1 MSITSMK
8 TGTRLALGF
17 GLTIALLI
25 VVTAT
30 SLVRLNELGRTVDDL
45 ASSRVPKL
53 VASGKAVEILLQS
66 ALQMRNVLLLDD
78 EALVKREIADI
89 RKNGALAK
97 EMLDQIEKL
106 LTDDMERSFF
116 LAVADA
122 REKYAPHEE
131 EFLKVAQSGFYS
143 SAKEIMLDR
152 VRARQAAY
160 IDAISTLVQY
170 QAGQSNMEAQ
180 NWERTRESAL
190 ATMLGLCLLAVLV
203 AAGAAIFITRA
214 TTRPLRAAL
223 RVADA
228 VAGGDLTVRIES
240 ASRDEMGLLL
250 GALERMRISLAE
262 AVDTIRRSADSV
274 GTASRE
280 IAAGN
285 AELSGRTEEQA
296 SSLEQTASSMEELT
310 TTVRR
315 NADNAKQANELA
327 VGASDVASRGGTV
340 MSDVIT
346 TMEGISGASAKI
358 AAITGVID
366 GIAFQTNILALN
378 AAVEAAR
385 AGEQG
390 RGFGVVAAE
399 VRGLAQRC
407 ADAAKEIKGL
417 IAHSAER
424 IDGGTRLVEGA
435 GKTMKEIVASV
446 KRVTDIV
453 SEISAASQ
461 EQLTGIEQVATAVT
475 EMDRVV
481 QHNAA
486 IVEQSAAAAES
497 MASQA
502 QQLVHAV
509 ARFKLDAD
517 PAQPERSI
525 ASSADTATPALR
537 AATAHPG

>member
-78 EALVKREIADI
+78 EAMVKREIADI

-116 LAVADA
+116 LAVVDA

-203 AAGAAIFITRA
+203 AVGAAIFITRA

-223 RVADA
+223 RAADA

-240 ASRDEMGLLL
+240 RSTDEMGLLL
-250 GALERMRISLAE
+250 EALERMRVSLAA
-262 AVDTIRRSADSV
+262 AVDSIRRSAETVD
-274 GTASRE
+274 TASRE

-315 NADNAKQANELA
+315 NADNAKQANALA
-327 VGASDVASRGGTV
+327 VGASDVAGRGGTV
-340 MSDVIT
+340 MSEVIA
-346 TMEGISGASAKI
+346 TMEGISDASARI

-390 RGFGVVAAE
+390 RGFGVVASE
-399 VRGLAQRC
+399 VRGLARRC

-417 IAHSAER
+417 IERSAER
-424 IDGGTRLVEGA
+424 VDGGTRLVEGA

-446 KRVTDIV
+446 KGVTDIV

-461 EQLTGIEQVATAVT
+461 EQLAGIEQVATAVT

-517 PAQPERSI
+517 PGRSI
-525 ASSADTATPALR
+525 ASSADTAAPALR